1 MPPKRKQRVPRALH
15 DELQDYASLLRALD
29 TGDELGVARKIARA
43 EPPKKRR
50 KLTHNADGDDRGEG
64 SSSIAPPKSRVR
76 KRDGWT
82 RWPLLVRD
90 TIVPTF
96 GLEEEIAVLAR
107 QCLRLQNADSLPNPD
122 EQDPDSDSA
131 SMPAIASSASAFLS
145 STLALLAHHT
155 PARPQSMQ
163 DRLNPLKWQD
173 VLEIVAACGDADATM
188 ISNVKTR
195 LEAIYGVFET
205 NAIDR
210 LGARK
215 LVMPRAQAALIKAD
229 EALLLP
235 PACGTSSDAR
245 PLNPRDAAAYW
256 DSADEEDEDQLGPSR
271 RPTTSYSA
279 SPPASSVPPPSSS
292 SLPAVETQTE
302 AEDEN
307 VEIASA
313 LHDEELEPD
322 DKQQLEDDSD
332 GDPIELTDADA
343 DLDDPNAPITSFQR
357 RRIAIPLPASEDD
370 DGDSSYSSSE
380 ESDAVPDVS
389 RTQMQ
394 SRGRRG
400 ANTGG
405 SVYVMPVGYSAG
417 IEPGE
422 LMPSGE
428 AEEAD
433 GERRNGISIPGRG
446 RPRTVKFRAPVKTR
460 TPRESVKVGPVD
472 SGGEEDEE
480 EDDDE
485 PGNGEEKDE
494 DDPGG
499 LAEPEVQ
506 GQEAE
511 EEEDPDDAEYSDS
524 DLDG

>member
-43 EPPKKRR
+43 EPGPPKKRR
-50 KLTHNADGDDRGEG
+50 KLTHNADADEDDRGEG

-107 QCLRLQNADSLPNPD
+107 QCLRLQNADSLPNSNEADPDPD
-122 EQDPDSDSA
+122 EEDGDESFMSA
-131 SMPAIASSASAFLS
+131 VASSASAFLS

-188 ISNVKTR
+188 MSNVKTR
-195 LEAIYGVFET
+195 LEAIYGVSET

-215 LVMPRAQAALIKAD
+215 LVMPRAQAALGKAD
-229 EALLLP
+229 EALLFP

-245 PLNPRDAAAYW
+245 PLNPRDVAAYW
-256 DSADEEDEDQLGPSR
+256 DSTDEEDEDQLGPSR
-271 RPTTSYSA
+271 RPTTS
-279 SPPASSVPPPSSS
+279 PPASRAPPASSS

-302 AEDEN
+302 DEDEN

-313 LHDEELEPD
+313 PHDEELEPN
-322 DKQQLEDDSD
+322 DKQLEDDSD
-332 GDPIELTDADA
+332 GDPIELTDA

-357 RRIAIPLPASEDD
+357 RRIAIPLPASE
-370 DGDSSYSSSE
+370 
-380 ESDAVPDVS
+380 
-389 RTQMQ
+389 
-394 SRGRRG
+394 
-400 ANTGG
+400 
-405 SVYVMPVGYSAG
+405 
-417 IEPGE
+417 
-422 LMPSGE
+422 
-428 AEEAD
+428 
-433 GERRNGISIPGRG
+433 ERR
-446 RPRTVKFRAPVKTR
+446 
-460 TPRESVKVGPVD
+460 
-472 SGGEEDEE
+472 
-480 EDDDE
+480 
-485 PGNGEEKDE
+485 
-494 DDPGG
+494 
-499 LAEPEVQ
+499 
-506 GQEAE
+506 
-511 EEEDPDDAEYSDS
+511 
-524 DLDG
+524 